1 MGTLSLDSFEQSSL
15 GNVKYDVTEKLD
27 SLNKSFKSSVSEV
40 EGKFGKVEQS
50 MGDAISKN
58 INFNE
63 VGNAVKEYKIEDR
76 VVKTVENIS
85 EGITKTTS
93 YDDNGTAY
101 LTEVT
106 DLTKNSGEIYPKYDL
121 KPNVE
126 IQKGNVTTK
135 IDSLGRVAS
144 AKIENITVKDV
155 GARDNSELNKL
166 NVDYDEGYQKGH
178 MIPDR
183 FGGSATYEN
192 ITPERANINQG
203 IMKRTENF
211 AAKVANDNHNVT
223 YEKIAN
229 HDGNSDIPSSYDIKI
244 TIDGMDSKEFIDK
257 NPEYNEYADL
267 PDKIYNN
274 DEFQSGEMSDF
285 QKTVTDVKEVGNKIG
300 TAMKPHHEA
309 GIESAKM
316 AASVTCAIS
325 TVDNVTACLD
335 GEITADEAAMNIAKD
350 TATAGAVGY
359 GAGFI
364 SSAVSSSMASSSN
377 AMISSLGNSCVP
389 AAAVSFGIA
398 SYDTVVD
405 YAQGEITTEEFAYDM
420 GENAV
425 GVAGS
430 IGGAALA
437 GAAVGSVVPGAGT
450 AVGAAVGVVGGM
462 VGYAVA
468 TGAYETAVEA
478 AGDAIEEHA
487 DEIKQLGD
495 KAQSV
500 ANDTIDK
507 AAALGENA
515 VNDVK
520 DAISNFNIQNKLP
533 W

>member
-1 MGTLSLDSFEQSSL
+1 MGALSLDSFEQSSL
-15 GNVKYDVTEKLD
+15 GNVKYDMTEKLD
-27 SLNKSFKSSVSEV
+27 SLNKSFKSSVTEV
-40 EGKFGKVEQS
+40 EGKFGKAEQS

-58 INFNE
+58 IGFNE
-63 VGNAVKEYKIEDR
+63 IGNAIKEYDIDGK
-76 VVKTVENIS
+76 VVKTVEKIS
-85 EGITKTTS
+85 DGITKTTS
-93 YDDNGTAY
+93 YDDNGTPY

-106 DLTKNSGEIYPKYDL
+106 DVAKNINETKLT
-121 KPNVE
+121 PNTE
-126 IQKGNVTTK
+126 IQKGNVTTQ

-144 AKIENITVKDV
+144 SKIENISVKEV
-155 GARDNSELNKL
+155 GARDNSELNSLK
-166 NVDYDEGYQKGH
+166 VDYPEGYQKGH

-183 FGGSATYEN
+183 FGGSGTYEN
-192 ITPERANINQG
+192 ITPERASVNQG
-203 IMKRTENF
+203 PMKRTENF
-211 AAKVANDNHNVT
+211 AAKAAKDNHNVT
-223 YEKIAN
+223 YEKTAN
-229 HDGNSDIPSSYDIKI
+229 HVGSNEIPSSYEVKI
-244 TIDGMDSKEFIDK
+244 TVDGMDAKEFIEK
-257 NPEYNEYADL
+257 NPEYKEYADL
-267 PDKIYNN
+267 PDKIYNDN
-274 DEFQSGEMSDF
+274 DFSKGEMSNF
-285 QKTVTDVKEVGNKIG
+285 KKAATDLGEKVG
-300 TAMKPHHEA
+300 MQHEA
-309 GIESAKM
+309 GMESAKI
-316 AASVTCAIS
+316 AATVTCAIS

-335 GEITADEAAMNIAKD
+335 GEITADQAAINIAKD
-350 TATAGAVGY
+350 TGTAAVAGY

-377 AMISSLGNSCVP
+377 ALISSLGNSCVP
-389 AAAVSFGIA
+389 AAAVSFGIS

-437 GAAVGSVVPGAGT
+437 GAAVGSVVPVAGT

-468 TGAYETAVEA
+468 TGAYETAIEV

-500 ANDTIDK
+500 ANDTIEK
-507 AAALGENA
+507 AAVLGENA
-515 VNDVK
+515 VTDVK
-520 DAISNFNIQNKLP
+520 EAINNFNVQNKLP